1 VTAAQAES
9 RPGAEGQGVPG
20 EDAGESEARVE
31 ARALSEV
38 RAGAVIELAGRL
50 YLREAKDL
58 SGQMESLLKRRISK
72 VIFDMSR
79 VEYMNSS
86 AIASLANCAA
96 GAKGY
101 GGNVVLMALTPTI
114 RKVLDT
120 LGLLGLFLTAET
132 KEEAVKALS

>member
-1 VTAAQAES
+1 MTDTHENSQPE
-9 RPGAEGQGVPG
+9 E
-20 EDAGESEARVE
+20 AGEGAGEGEARVE
-31 ARALSEV
+31 ARALDEL
-38 RAGAVIELAGRL
+38 RAGAIIELVGRL
-50 YLREAKDL
+50 YLREAKEL
-58 SGQMESLLKRRISK
+58 SGEMESLLKRRISR
-72 VIFDMSR
+72 VIMDMSK

-114 RKVLDT
+114 RNVLDT

-132 KEEAVKALS
+132 KDDAIKVLS